1 MYGSR
6 KSKSC
11 VFNGNKI
18 LMAVFINFL
27 HFPSNFFFLFQCW
40 LLHLEVLVV
49 VVNLVDLYAVGIDPV
64 VWWGKT

>member
-1 MYGSR
+1 
-6 KSKSC
+6 
-11 VFNGNKI
+11 
-18 LMAVFINFL
+18 MAVFINFL